1 MLFLKSQTQ
10 LKKNS
15 EKFGSKK
22 VIADSKTNLKE
33 KKTYAIPVRK
43 VNDDCVKSYFS
54 GEELMAMT
62 LYFNQAWKTKHAHFL
77 YDFQDDASVKAY
89 IEACEAAHSVPP
101 LTDEAFYKSLI
112 ENNGDKFG
120 SIKALAKQKS

>member
-43 VNDDCVKSYFS
+43 VNDDCVKSYI
-54 GEELMAMT
+54 
-62 LYFNQAWKTKHAHFL
+62 
-77 YDFQDDASVKAY
+77 FQERS
-89 IEACEAAHSVPP
+89 SW
-101 LTDEAFYKSLI
+101 
-112 ENNGDKFG
+112 
-120 SIKALAKQKS
+120 Q